1 MKQIITSNDT
11 SINIKYIDDE
21 ESHYQLNI
29 PNNDINK
36 DLIENTIF
44 KFEKSGTQ
52 TIIMH
57 VDNNVFHLSKMECKY
72 SEFIEMKK
80 QLENTEKEIILLKQ
94 ELSKNEKELVNFKN
108 DLLQQM
114 KNEMVQLKN
123 ELSDTNKLFV
133 KEIEKVNDKSLEV
146 SKDMEQFNKDINLP
160 FVFKYGK
167 TNYDITH
174 YGNKQIVI
182 YNNPHDVGFLTS
194 LKELKITFIFIND
207 NYTFRLN
214 TIYESMII
222 PPGKILISIN
232 KNNSKAG
239 EYCIEGKYVR
249 KCHMKGIYIYNKGIH
264 YNISIGDC
272 FMLIN
277 EKNIDNI
284 LALLKENIHFQDF
297 AIKQIESACLEEL

>member
-1 MKQIITSNDT
+1 MNPIYTFNDT
-11 SINIKYIDDE
+11 SIEIKIIDE
-21 ESHYQLNI
+21 EGNHYKKDI

-44 KFEKSGTQ
+44 KFEKSGAQ

-57 VDNNVFHLSKMECKY
+57 DDIHVFQLSKMKCKY
-72 SEFIEMKK
+72 SDYIEIQNK
-80 QLENTEKEIILLKQ
+80 LENTEKEVILLKQ

-108 DLLQQM
+108 DLIQQI

-160 FVFKYGK
+160 FVFKYG
-167 TNYDITH
+167 TNNYDRTH

-182 YNNPHDVGFLTS
+182 YNNPHDVGILTS

-207 NYTFRLN
+207 NYSFRLN

-239 EYCIEGKYVR
+239 EYFIEGKHVR
-249 KCHMKGIYIYNKGIH
+249 KLHWRGIYIYNKGIH
-264 YNISIGDC
+264 YNISIG
-272 FMLIN
+272 
-277 EKNIDNI
+277 
-284 LALLKENIHFQDF
+284 
-297 AIKQIESACLEEL
+297 